1 MRPGTADLR
10 SDCHDSGVVVHHVR
24 KADGDVRGVVMMQVA
39 TVVGAG
45 LVGGVYTA
53 FSVMVMPALHR
64 LDDQGASNTMITI
77 NRAAE
82 RGPFILIFGTAA
94 ACAVGLAMS
103 AAPRGAVGD
112 LVLAGAS
119 ILSTIVT
126 IGVNVPLNR
135 RLEREG
141 ASFWPVY
148 HRRWTTANTIRAALA
163 TSAVLIAGTQWIQN
177 K

>member
-1 MRPGTADLR
+1 MIIQT
-10 SDCHDSGVVVHHVR
+10 V
-24 KADGDVRGVVMMQVA
+24 

-64 LDDQGASNTMITI
+64 IDDQGASNTMITI
-77 NRAAE
+77 NRSAE
-82 RGPFILIFGTAA
+82 RGPFILIFGSAA
-94 ACAVGLAMS
+94 VSALGLAVS
-103 AAPRGAVGD
+103 AASRGAVGD

-119 ILSTIVT
+119 LASTIVT
-126 IGVNVPLNR
+126 MGVNVPLNR

-141 ASFWPVY
+141 VSFWPAY
-148 HRRWTTANTIRAALA
+148 QRRWTTANTMRAALA